1 MDSAAQ
7 LKRLSVIKG
16 NLPLLET
23 LNIDVQGCVPE
34 STAADLTRVFEVTPR
49 LTKLRYCGPHAAL
62 SELPLEQLELFV
74 YVDVLPQHL
83 DSLISVMARLS
94 NGSNCQIRVNM
105 DDDNFAVAIDPP
117 ATSSNVSILSLC
129 AAGAFDSDVARELLS
144 GFVARL
150 TLPFL
155 DGLRIICHQ
164 DQDVPLPWPHLDF
177 LALSNRSSF
186 YDHLTVLSLESV
198 FITEAELLQTLSDL
212 PSLQG
217 IVISDHRVVDG
228 QSEELVLVTNSLL
241 QRLTWTSDPACLVPD
256 LAFLE
261 CHSLLKFD
269 DTVCRDFVLSR
280 LKPRPKSEGPFDVK
294 LHWYPK
300 YYRRLD
306 PVVVAQFRELQTQGE
321 LLFSISASSL
331 FPSTHSD

>member
-1 MDSAAQ
+1 
-7 LKRLSVIKG
+7 
-16 NLPLLET
+16 
-23 LNIDVQGCVPE
+23 
-34 STAADLTRVFEVTPR
+34 
-49 LTKLRYCGPHAAL
+49 
-62 SELPLEQLELFV
+62 
-74 YVDVLPQHL
+74 
-83 DSLISVMARLS
+83 
-94 NGSNCQIRVNM
+94 M
-105 DDDNFAVAIDPP
+105 DDDNFGTAIDPP
-117 ATSSNVSILSLC
+117 AISSNVSILSLC

-212 PSLQG
+212 LSLQG

-306 PVVVAQFRELQTQGE
+306 PVVVTQFRELQTQGE